1 MRPPTDL
8 LCLGLCLDECCGL
21 APLLLLRLLRLAQ
34 LLVVRYSLG
43 QEALLLPQVLL
54 APDRLQSHITSEQ

>member
-1 MRPPTDL
+1 MHRPTDL

-21 APLLLLRLLRLAQ
+21 APLLFLRLLRLAQ

-43 QEALLLPQVLL
+43 KEALLL
-54 APDRLQSHITSEQ
+54 T